1 MLIPCPAWGIG
12 GVMRRRNLLLAIGGV
27 AAGWSLGAKA
37 QQAARLPT
45 IGFLGPLSQ
54 STMASW
60 TTAFVQRLRDLG
72 WVDGRNI
79 AIEYRWAD
87 GKGEHLADIAAEF
100 VREKVSVIV
109 TGGTAPVAAAKQATS
124 VIPIVFGTA
133 GDPVR
138 LGLVASLARP
148 GGNVTGMS
156 NQSADLPGK
165 RLELLRGVVPN
176 LRRVAVMANVGARI
190 GVLEMGEVRDA
201 GRELGLDVVTLE
213 VQRTQDI
220 GPALESVKGKVD
232 ALYVVTD
239 PLLNTNRVSIN
250 TMANANRLPTM
261 HGEKSYV
268 EAGGLMSYGPD
279 FPDLFRRAAEQVDK
293 ILRGAKPGDIPVEQ
307 PTKFDLAINLTTAK
321 ALGVTV
327 PPSLLAQADDVIE

>member
-1 MLIPCPAWGIG
+1 MPRLGCRWSNEAARFTFCN
-12 GVMRRRNLLLAIGGV
+12 RRRGGRV
-27 AAGWSLGAKA
+27 PLGAKA
-37 QQAARLPT
+37 QQAAKLPT

-72 WVDGRNI
+72 WVDGRTI
-79 AIEYRWAD
+79 TIEYRWAD
-87 GKGEHLADIAAEF
+87 GKSERLADIAAEF
-100 VREKVSVIV
+100 VRQKVTVIV
-109 TGGTAPVAAAKQATS
+109 TGGTAAVAAAKQATS

-138 LGLVASLARP
+138 LGLVTSLSRP
-148 GGNVTGMS
+148 GGNITGMS

-165 RLELLRGVVPN
+165 RLELLRGVAPS
-176 LRRVAVMANVGARI
+176 LRRVAVLANVGARI

-201 GRELGLDVVTLE
+201 GRKLGLEVVPLE
-213 VQRTQDI
+213 VQRTEDI
-220 GPALESVKGKVD
+220 APALASVKGNVD

-239 PLLNTNRVSIN
+239 PLLNTSRVAIN
-250 TMANANRLPTM
+250 TLAIADRLPTM
-261 HGEKSYV
+261 HGEKAYV
-268 EAGGLMSYGPD
+268 EAGGLMSYGSNY
-279 FPDLFRRAAEQVDK
+279 PDLFRRAAEQVDK
-293 ILRGAKPGDIPVEQ
+293 ILRRAKPGDIPVEQ

-327 PPSLLAQADDVIE
+327 PPLLLAQADDVIE